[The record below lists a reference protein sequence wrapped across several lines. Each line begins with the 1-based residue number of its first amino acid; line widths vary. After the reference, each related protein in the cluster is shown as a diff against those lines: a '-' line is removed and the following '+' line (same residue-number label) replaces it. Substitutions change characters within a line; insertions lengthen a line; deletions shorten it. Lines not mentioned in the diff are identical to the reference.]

1 MKYTA
6 FIDSA
11 VADSI
16 RELEKRGDDLSK
28 AGVTMLGNVD
38 GKSMVEQMSPRFLEF
53 VIDACRSLRWSKSLL
68 DCATQFLR
76 ENENSR
82 HYCQ

>member
-53 VIDACRSLRWSKSLL
+53 VIDAYRNLRWSKSLL
-68 DCATQFLR
+68 DCATRFSR

>member
-38 GKSMVEQMSPRFLEF
+38 GKSMVEQMSPRFFFFL
-53 VIDACRSLRWSKSLL
+53 IDAYRNLRWSKSLL

>member
-1 MKYTA
+1 MQHKKNYILGSDIMKYTA

-16 RELEKRGDDLSK
+16 RELEKKGDDLSK

-38 GKSMVEQMSPRFLEF
+38 GKSMVEQMSPQLYQGSDPMKYR
-53 VIDACRSLRWSKSLL
+53 
-68 DCATQFLR
+68 
-76 ENENSR
+76 
-82 HYCQ
+82 